1 MGMSSASSS
10 ETTASRQ
17 WHTTVE
23 REGLR
28 ADACLSEL
36 SGLSK
41 SKVKEVMSKGA
52 AWITRGRR
60 TQRLRRASRLL
71 SPGDELHLYV
81 NPSVLAAT
89 VTTPTL
95 IADRGGYSVWDKP
108 AGMLSQGSKWG
119 DHCTLPRHAEVML
132 QPERNA
138 FVVHR
143 LDRAASGLMLLAHSK
158 RVAKALAA
166 HFQARALIKRYN
178 VRVEGYL
185 ETPADGL
192 RMDSPLDDRSAASV
206 VRTICATNQQSLL
219 EVSIETGRKHQIRRH
234 LQALGH
240 PVIGDRLYGSP
251 PAHDAERPDL
261 QLRAVYLE
269 FACPEAGEQVTF
281 SVEGLA

>member
-10 ETTASRQ
+10 ETTAPRQ

-23 REGLR
+23 RKGLR

-108 AGMLSQGSKWG
+108 AGMLSSNR
-119 DHCTLPRHAEVML
+119 DFSSRCL
-132 QPERNA
+132 
-138 FVVHR
+138 
-143 LDRAASGLMLLAHSK
+143 
-158 RVAKALAA
+158 
-166 HFQARALIKRYN
+166 
-178 VRVEGYL
+178 
-185 ETPADGL
+185 
-192 RMDSPLDDRSAASV
+192 
-206 VRTICATNQQSLL
+206 
-219 EVSIETGRKHQIRRH
+219 
-234 LQALGH
+234 ALGATF
-240 PVIGDRLYGSP
+240 VAVGSDVGLLVNS
-251 PAHDAERPDL
+251 AR
-261 QLRAVYLE
+261 QLRDSYNDN
-269 FACPEAGEQVTF
+269 
-281 SVEGLA
+281 

>member
-10 ETTASRQ
+10 DTTAPRQ

-108 AGMLSQGSKWG
+108 AGMLSPLACAQARYEDVAIVQNFFS
-119 DHCTLPRHAEVML
+119 
-132 QPERNA
+132 NA
-138 FVVHR
+138 DGVP
-143 LDRAASGLMLLAHSK
+143 LAADYDGATFLEMGGYDG
-158 RVAKALAA
+158 ALAS
-166 HFQARALIKRYN
+166 LT
-178 VRVEGYL
+178 L
-185 ETPADGL
+185 TLTLSL
-192 RMDSPLDDRSAASV
+192 R
-206 VRTICATNQQSLL
+206 
-219 EVSIETGRKHQIRRH
+219 
-234 LQALGH
+234 
-240 PVIGDRLYGSP
+240 P
-251 PAHDAERPDL
+251 PEP
-261 QLRAVYLE
+261 Q
-269 FACPEAGEQVTF
+269 P
-281 SVEGLA
+281 